1 MRLYLSGQVH
11 ATVNDDYATFVL
23 FWLCAMML
31 YVSVSSPKVY
41 ACFFLFTKTKDHFNF
56 VPVRI
61 SRFLEAIRTDAIFTF
76 NERANFTHQYIFKQF
91 LNEKKNTNFT
101 VEISSAKQTNEM
113 PTTIKKTILN
123 LSIQYAASGFCR
135 HWMCLYTYIEN
146 CNCI

>member
-91 LNEKKNTNFT
+91 LNEKKHKFHSRNF
-101 VEISSAKQTNEM
+101 VSQTNKRNANNH
-113 PTTIKKTILN
+113 KKNHFEFVYSICSVRILSALDVFVHVN
-123 LSIQYAASGFCR
+123 
-135 HWMCLYTYIEN
+135 
-146 CNCI
+146 